1 MRISLP
7 RKAAYEVFNRA
18 HKVLQRQRAANDV
31 ATSRKVEYL
40 RDEVANRT
48 MERLAFVSRKFDK
61 VIDLGSGAGSLEKA
75 ICSGTEDANI
85 VKGRFGEVTM
95 VDSCKEVLY
104 RDADLP
110 FNKEMNVKRLVA
122 DEETFWPGESQVDAV
137 ISSMSLHWINDLPG
151 VLKRV
156 ENMLKPDGMFMANMI
171 GGDSLYEL
179 RTSLQLAEQERFGRI
194 SPRLSPLADVKD
206 MGALMQQAKYKLL
219 TIDVEDIIVNYPDM
233 FALMDDL
240 KAMGENNAVKVRP
253 STISRDV
260 LQAANS
266 IYTHMHG
273 DEDGSVPATFRIIYI
288 IGWKYSQD
296 QPKPLERGSAD
307 VSFKDILPQL
317 SEDGK

>member
-1 MRISLP
+1 M
-7 RKAAYEVFNRA
+7 FDRA
-18 HKVLQRQRAANDV
+18 HKVLQRQRALKDV
-31 ATSRKVEYL
+31 AASRQVDYL

-48 MERLAFVSRKFDK
+48 IERLAFVTKKFDK
-61 VIDLGSGAGSLEKA
+61 VVDLGSGAGSLEKA
-75 ICSGTEDANI
+75 ICSGTEDGNI
-85 VKGRFGEVTM
+85 VKSRLGEITM
-95 VDSCKEVLY
+95 VDSCKELLY

-110 FNKEMNVKRLVA
+110 FNREMNIKRLVA

-156 ENMLKPDGMFMANMI
+156 ENMLKPDGMFMANMV

-179 RTSLQLAEQERFGRI
+179 RTSLQLAEQERYGRI

-206 MGALMQQAKYKLL
+206 MGGLMQQAKYKLL
-219 TIDVEDIIVNYPDM
+219 TIDVDDIIVNYPDM

-240 KAMGENNAVKVRP
+240 KAMGENNAIKVRP
-253 STISRDV
+253 WTIPRDL

-273 DEDGSVPATFRIIYI
+273 DEDGSVPATFRVIYM
-288 IGWKYSQD
+288 IGWKYSED
-296 QPKPLERGSAD
+296 QPKPLERGTAD

-317 SEDGK
+317 GEDGK